1 MAMGTRKKRQR
12 QESLWYGGELA
23 AAPGHPFY
31 TRLNEV
37 LEAAGFDPFCETQC
51 AKFYHQKLGRP
62 SLPPG
67 QYFRVMMIGF
77 FEGLDSER
85 GIAWRLADSLTLR
98 QFLSIGLDESTPDH
112 VTISRTRRL
121 IDAETHQRI
130 FSWVLEQLAVSG
142 LIKGKTIGVDSTTL
156 EANAAMK
163 SIVRRD
169 TGESYMAY
177 LKRLAEAEGIE
188 AQDAAALLRM
198 DRKRKKKTSNEEW
211 KNPIDEEAEITKLK
225 DGRTA
230 LAYKAENAVDMETG
244 AIVAVTTHGGAAA
257 DTATVTETVIEAGVA
272 VAELM
277 EVEPAEGQ
285 SGVHPEGVQEVVA
298 DKGYHSND
306 VLVELAELEVRSYIA
321 EPDRGP
327 RNWDGRQIEKQAVY
341 GNRRRIQ
348 GPRGKRLQRQ
358 RGERI
363 ERNFAHQFDT
373 GGLDRLYVRGLDN
386 VHKKLLI
393 QAAACNLAL
402 LMRSIYGSGKPR
414 AAHEGVIELVFALL
428 ALMKP
433 LDALWV
439 PQSANLGNCDR
450 PLCPLKYPPDSWQT
464 TKNGQFRHGL
474 LSFSYDSEHAEL
486 PILLIQNLITKIPIP
501 IPIPP
506 ITPLNPPLGLV
517 PPIPKNVRWIDMTA
531 KLSPIQA
538 VMIGLAKAARSADA
552 VSATGTASA

>member
-1 MAMGTRKKRQR
+1 MGTRKKRQR
-12 QESLWYGGELA
+12 QENLWYGGELA
-23 AAPGHPFY
+23 TAPGHPFY

-37 LEAAGFDPFCETQC
+37 LDAAGFDGFCETQC
-51 AKFYHQKLGRP
+51 ASFYHHKLGRP

-67 QYFRVMMIGF
+67 QYFRIMMVGF

-130 FSWVLEQLAVSG
+130 FNWVLEGLAVSG

-188 AQDAAALLRM
+188 AKDAAALLRM
-198 DRKRKKKTSNEEW
+198 DRKRKKKTSNEDW
-211 KNPIDEEAEITKLK
+211 KNPVDEDAEIAKLK

-244 AIVAVTTHGGAAA
+244 AIIAVTTHGGAAA

-272 VAELM
+272 VCGLVDVKQAESLC
-277 EVEPAEGQ
+277 E
-285 SGVHPEGVQEVVA
+285 VHPEGVQEVVA

-306 VLVELAELEVRSYIA
+306 VLVGLAELEVRSYIA

-327 RNWDGRQIEKQAVY
+327 RNWDGREREKQAVY
-341 GNRRRIQ
+341 DNRRRI
-348 GPRGKRLQRQ
+348 RGNRGRRLQRQ

-373 GGLDRLYVRGLDN
+373 GGVDRLYVRGLDN
-386 VHKKLLI
+386 VHKKFLI

-402 LMRSIYGSGKPR
+402 LMRSMYGAGKPR
-414 AAHEGVIELVFALL
+414 AAHEGVIELFLAFL
-428 ALMKP
+428 ALIKAFE
-433 LDALWV
+433 ALWA
-439 PQSANLGNCDR
+439 PQSANQAGVTNSL
-450 PLCPLKYPPDSWQT
+450 PLKALYLAV
-464 TKNGQFRHGL
+464 RR
-474 LSFSYDSEHAEL
+474 FSKK
-486 PILLIQNLITKIPIP
+486 T
-501 IPIPP
+501 
-506 ITPLNPPLGLV
+506 V
-517 PPIPKNVRWIDMTA
+517 V
-531 KLSPIQA
+531 
-538 VMIGLAKAARSADA
+538 
-552 VSATGTASA
+552 